1 MGGSEC
7 PLITVNGNRLTVI
20 GKIIALVLCIGALP
34 FVNNARAYAQEVT
47 NERVNELTNEGV
59 SGDTAVAVA
68 EIPEDAAPQDT
79 TTAVTETKQSKWLDD
94 YKKPVRFTY
103 GLDVRLNAA
112 YLWRGKYAGGPN
124 IQASANVG
132 YAGVYAG
139 VWCNVGGD
147 GWYFHQ
153 FVPELDL
160 MVGFNRWGF
169 QAYLLYVHT
178 FHRGFFDLRN
188 YEGKGNSLEVDIR
201 YTLSSKL
208 PISFLW
214 ATRISGADCFLNDL
228 GLPIRAFSSYAELS
242 YTQHFPMGFSLYG
255 AVGIT
260 PWRSAYT
267 AFRQGFGVTNVEL
280 QLRKDWEVHP
290 LIGVMLMGQ
299 VTVDPSSIASDKNT
313 IYWHPANP
321 AKQSINVNIAC
332 GVYLR

>member
-34 FVNNARAYAQEVT
+34 FVNNARAYAQEAVSG
-47 NERVNELTNEGV
+47 EGLAV
-59 SGDTAVAVA
+59 SGDSIAAVSEKPAK
-68 EIPEDAAPQDT
+68 EE
-79 TTAVTETKQSKWLDD
+79 SKWLDD

-147 GWYFHQ
+147 GWYFNR

-188 YEGKGNSLEVDIR
+188 YEGMGNSLEVDIR